1 MASSFTLY
9 NSFLKYVGDGTI
21 DLDTDTLKLCL
32 VTSSYTPDV
41 THDVLA
47 DVLTSPSPEVEA
59 VASPANNYTTGGE
72 ELTTV
77 SLTLTDSPAA
87 CVLDADDVEWTSLT
101 ATFRYGILYVDK
113 EVSPIVDPLIGY
125 ILFDTT
131 PDDVTVSGVN
141 FKCEWSASGIVKYS
155 KG

>member
-1 MASSFTLY
+1 MAASFTLY

-47 DVLTSPSPEVEA
+47 DVLASPSPEVEQ
-59 VASPANNYTTGGE
+59 VDSPDNGYTTGGV

-77 SLTLTDSPAA
+77 SLTLSDSPAQ
-87 CVLDADDVEWTSLT
+87 CVLDADDVIWTSLT
-101 ATFRYGILYVDK
+101 ATFRYGILYVAK
-113 EVSPIVDPLIGY
+113 SISPIENPLIGY
-125 ILFDTT
+125 ILYDTT

-141 FKCEWSASGIVKYS
+141 FSSQWSASGIVKYS

>member
-21 DLDTDTLKLCL
+21 DLDTDTLRLCL

-47 DVLTSPSPEVEA
+47 DVLTSPSPEVEQ
-59 VASPANNYTTGGE
+59 VDSPDNGYTTGGE
-72 ELTTV
+72 ALTGV
-77 SLTLTDSPAA
+77 SFTLSDSPIQ
-87 CVLDADDVEWTSLT
+87 CVLDADDPEWTSLT

-113 EVSPIVDPLIGY
+113 SISPIEDPLIGY

-131 PDDVTVSGVN
+131 PADVTVSGVN
-141 FKCEWSASGIVKYS
+141 FKCEWSASGIVKYT